1 MHLSMQERRPRR
13 DSRLDSAPAGCFRD
27 SAIRGEDAA
36 PTGCFGIREYRG
48 RDPLLQ
54 WRRHRYTVPIMPDIR
69 KPSSLSL
76 SRREF
81 LRFSVAAAVVACTG
95 CIGRSGE
102 PRIGLALGGG
112 GAKGLAH
119 ILMLETLDE
128 LGIRPHVIAGT
139 SIGAIIGA
147 LYAAG
152 LSGKQIRAQVEQF
165 FVDQGEA
172 ERSLFALPK
181 SLRWLDFI
189 DPRLTSG
196 GLLDTDDFIAWL
208 GEVLP
213 VKNFRH
219 LEIPLTV
226 ITAELMTGQEVIMK
240 SGALLPALQASMA
253 VPGVFPPVEVD
264 GHSLIDG
271 GVANPLPYDRVQ
283 DDCDIV
289 IAIDVSGSNHLED
302 GDTLS
307 SMGVLLQGFS
317 SMSRNL
323 LLERLKRQQPDVY
336 IRPDI
341 RNVKILEFY
350 KAREIFEQAQPA
362 QQQLVNE
369 LNKARRLYAIRSGCT
384 TQDRG

>member
-1 MHLSMQERRPRR
+1 MS
-13 DSRLDSAPAGCFRD
+13 D
-27 SAIRGEDAA
+27 
-36 PTGCFGIREYRG
+36 T
-48 RDPLLQ
+48 
-54 WRRHRYTVPIMPDIR
+54 R
-69 KPSSLSL
+69 KPSSL

-81 LRFSVAAAVVACTG
+81 LRLSVAGAVVACSG

-147 LYAAG
+147 MYAAG
-152 LSGKQIRAQVEQF
+152 LSGKEIRALIEQF
-165 FVDQGEA
+165 FVDQSEA
-172 ERSLFALPK
+172 ERSMFAMPK

-189 DPRLTSG
+189 DPAFASG
-196 GLLDTDDFIAWL
+196 GLLDSSDFIAWL

-226 ITAELMTGQEVIMK
+226 ITAELLTGQEVIMK

-253 VPGVFPPVEVD
+253 VPGVFPPVEVE
-264 GHSLIDG
+264 GYSLVDG

-289 IAIDVSGSNHLED
+289 IAIDVSGSRDLED
-302 GDTLS
+302 GETLS
-307 SMGVLLQGFS
+307 SMGVLLQSFS
-317 SMSRNL
+317 AMSRNIL
-323 LLERLKRQQPDVY
+323 IEKLKRQRPAVY

-350 KAREIFEQAQPA
+350 KAHEVFEQARPA
-362 QQQLVNE
+362 QRQLVKE
-369 LNKARRLYAIRSGCT
+369 LKKAVRRHNIRSGCT
-384 TQDRG
+384 AG